1 MNFTRKEVCKMAKTE
16 KKEITAKSITEKL
29 QDVEEKKTKAQ
40 LANDKRLYNKFLKQI
55 DTAYGK
61 AEKAYLDIAIAIHS
75 IYKKELYKVE
85 NFKNI
90 YDFVKEKYNYSR
102 GTCNK
107 YINICER
114 FGVTGETGT
123 VVGLQDKYSQY
134 GVSQLGIML
143 CFPDVLLEQVQP
155 SMSVRALKQLAED
168 YQNSLSDQRQAI
180 ESENKD
186 IIDTVVGESEDSA
199 MNEPDTTGVEVMN
212 KSTFV
217 CQASTMSELLGLQ
230 EIMEDTFKDILK
242 EHPEAKIRV
251 NIVY

>member
-1 MNFTRKEVCKMAKTE
+1 MAKTE

-123 VVGLQDKYSQY
+123 VVGLQDKYSEY
-134 GVSQLGIML
+134 GVSKLGVML
-143 CFPDVLLEQVQP
+143 SFPDNLLEQVEP

-180 ESENKD
+180 ESENKKM
-186 IIDTVVGESEDSA
+186 IDTVVGESEDSA
-199 MNEPDTTGVEVMN
+199 MNEPDTADIEVMN

-217 CQASTMSELLGLQ
+217 CQASTMNELLGLQ
-230 EIMEDTFKDILK
+230 EVMEDAFKDILK
-242 EHPEAKIRV
+242 EHPQAKIRV

>member
-1 MNFTRKEVCKMAKTE
+1 MAKTE

-61 AEKAYLDIAIAIHS
+61 AEKAYLDIAIAIHF

-123 VVGLQDKYSQY
+123 VVGLQNKYSEY
-134 GVSQLGIML
+134 GVSKLGVML
-143 CFPDVLLEQVQP
+143 SFPDNLLEQVEP

-180 ESENKD
+180 ESENKKM
-186 IIDTVVGESEDSA
+186 IDTVVEESEDSA
-199 MNEPDTTGVEVMN
+199 MNEPDTTDVEVMN

-217 CQASTMSELLGLQ
+217 CQASTMNELLGLQ
-230 EIMEDTFKDILK
+230 VVMEDTFKDILK
-242 EHPEAKIRV
+242 EHPQAKIRV

>member
-1 MNFTRKEVCKMAKTE
+1 MSIKE

-40 LANDKRLYNKFLKQI
+40 LANDKSLYNKFLKQI

-107 YINICER
+107 YINICENVYNTLKPMTRYFFDGDLDVKNGR
-114 FGVTGETGT
+114 FEVTFANE
-123 VVGLQDKYSQY
+123 DKS
-134 GVSQLGIML
+134 
-143 CFPDVLLEQVQP
+143 
-155 SMSVRALKQLAED
+155 
-168 YQNSLSDQRQAI
+168 
-180 ESENKD
+180 
-186 IIDTVVGESEDSA
+186 
-199 MNEPDTTGVEVMN
+199 
-212 KSTFV
+212 ST
-217 CQASTMSELLGLQ
+217 
-230 EIMEDTFKDILK
+230 
-242 EHPEAKIRV
+242 AK
-251 NIVY
+251 

>member
-1 MNFTRKEVCKMAKTE
+1 MAKTE

-123 VVGLQDKYSQY
+123 VVGLQDKYVEY
-134 GVSQLGIML
+134 GVSKLGVML
-143 CFPDVLLEQVQP
+143 CFPDNLLEQVEP

-180 ESENKD
+180 ETENENMVD
-186 IIDTVVGESEDSA
+186 VVIGDTEESA
-199 MNEPDTTGVEVMN
+199 MNEPDSTNVEVLN

-217 CQASTMSELLGLQ
+217 CQASTMNELLGLQ
-230 EIMEDTFKDILK
+230 EVMEDTFKDILK
-242 EHPEAKIRV
+242 EHPQAKIRV

>member
-1 MNFTRKEVCKMAKTE
+1 MAKTE

-199 MNEPDTTGVEVMN
+199 MNEPDTTSVEVMN

-242 EHPEAKIRV
+242 EHPRAKIRV

>member
-1 MNFTRKEVCKMAKTE
+1 MSIKE

-40 LANDKRLYNKFLKQI
+40 LANDKSLYNKFLKQI

-123 VVGLQDKYSQY
+123 VVGFQDKYAEY
-134 GVSQLGIML
+134 GVSKLGVML
-143 CFPDVLLEQVQP
+143 CFPDNLLEQVEP

-180 ESENKD
+180 ETENKKM
-186 IIDTVVGESEDSA
+186 IDAVIGDTEESA
-199 MNEPDTTGVEVMN
+199 MNEPVSTDVEVMN

-217 CQASTMSELLGLQ
+217 CQASTINDLLGLQ
-230 EIMEDTFKDILK
+230 EVMEDTFKDILK
-242 EHPEAKIRV
+242 EHPQAKIRV

>member
-1 MNFTRKEVCKMAKTE
+1 MAKTE

-40 LANDKRLYNKFLKQI
+40 IANDKRLYNKFLKQI

-114 FGVTGETGT
+114 FGVPGETGT
-123 VVGLQDKYSQY
+123 VVGLQDKYAEY
-134 GVSQLGIML
+134 GVSKLGVML
-143 CFPDVLLEQVQP
+143 CFPDNLLEQVEP

-180 ESENKD
+180 ETENKKM
-186 IIDTVVGESEDSA
+186 IDTVIGDAEESA
-199 MNEPDTTGVEVMN
+199 MNEPVSTDVEVMN

-217 CQASTMSELLGLQ
+217 CQASTMNELLGLQ
-230 EIMEDTFKDILK
+230 EVMEDTFKDILK
-242 EHPEAKIRV
+242 EHPQAKIRV

>member
-1 MNFTRKEVCKMAKTE
+1 MAKTE

-123 VVGLQDKYSQY
+123 VVGLQDKYSEY
-134 GVSQLGIML
+134 GVSKLGVML
-143 CFPDVLLEQVQP
+143 SFPDNLLEQVEP

-180 ESENKD
+180 ESENKKM
-186 IIDTVVGESEDSA
+186 IDTVVGESEDSA
-199 MNEPDTTGVEVMN
+199 MNEPDTADIEVMN

-217 CQASTMSELLGLQ
+217 CQASTMNELLGLQ
-230 EIMEDTFKDILK
+230 VVMEDTFKDILK
-242 EHPEAKIRV
+242 EHPQAKIRV

>member
-1 MNFTRKEVCKMAKTE
+1 MAKTE

-40 LANDKRLYNKFLKQI
+40 IANDKRLYNKFLKQI

-123 VVGLQDKYSQY
+123 VVGLQDKYVEY
-134 GVSQLGIML
+134 GVSKLGVML
-143 CFPDVLLEQVQP
+143 CFPDNLMEQVEP

-180 ESENKD
+180 ETENKKM
-186 IIDTVVGESEDSA
+186 IDTVIGDVEESA
-199 MNEPDTTGVEVMN
+199 MNEPVSTDVEVMN

-217 CQASTMSELLGLQ
+217 CQASTMNELLGLQ
-230 EIMEDTFKDILK
+230 EVMEDIFKDILK
-242 EHPEAKIRV
+242 EHPQAKIRV

>member
-1 MNFTRKEVCKMAKTE
+1 MAKTE

-55 DTAYGK
+55 DTAYVK

-123 VVGLQDKYSQY
+123 VVGLQDKYTEY
-134 GVSQLGIML
+134 GVSKLGVML
-143 CFPDVLLEQVQP
+143 CFPDNLLEQVEP

-180 ESENKD
+180 ETENKKL
-186 IIDTVVGESEDSA
+186 IGAVIGDTEESA
-199 MNEPDTTGVEVMN
+199 MNEPVSTDVEVMN

-217 CQASTMSELLGLQ
+217 CQASTMNELLGLQ
-230 EIMEDTFKDILK
+230 EVMEDTFKDILK
-242 EHPEAKIRV
+242 EHPQAKIRV

>member
-1 MNFTRKEVCKMAKTE
+1 MAKTE

-40 LANDKRLYNKFLKQI
+40 IANDKRLYNKFLKQI

-123 VVGLQDKYSQY
+123 VVGLQDKYVEY
-134 GVSQLGIML
+134 GVSKLGVML
-143 CFPDVLLEQVQP
+143 CFPDNLMEQVEP

-180 ESENKD
+180 ETENKKM
-186 IIDTVVGESEDSA
+186 IDTVIGDVEESA
-199 MNEPDTTGVEVMN
+199 MNEPVSTDVEVMN

-217 CQASTMSELLGLQ
+217 CQASTMNELLGLQ
-230 EIMEDTFKDILK
+230 EVMEDAFKDILK
-242 EHPEAKIRV
+242 EHPQAKIRV